1 MTDGIGQAITDAGLE
16 RMSALFIGEVGA
28 LPFVNIIL
36 GTGQSL
42 PVNGNVALDNKVLTR
57 TATLTRVGRQ
67 VTFQIQINP
76 GEFAG
81 DIKEMAIES
90 SDHVLYYRET
100 QAAMTLSPTRGG
112 IFILRGTFGRNI
124 VT

>member
-1 MTDGIGQAITDAGLE
+1 MTDGIGQAITDVGLE

-57 TATLTRVGRQ
+57 TATLTRIGRQ

-100 QAAMTLSPTRGG
+100 QAAMTLSSTRGG